1 MVTFYA
7 KNLIS
12 HCPPDWTD
20 DKLFLFP
27 LTLSLFVHS
36 KAASPGMAGHLFL
49 AKDQVLHPGNS
60 GHD

>member
-1 MVTFYA
+1 MP
-7 KNLIS
+7 KIWSLIVLQIEQMINFS
-12 HCPPDWTD
+12 
-20 DKLFLFP
+20 FFP
-27 LTLSLFVHS
+27 LTLPLSVHS